1 MSIKVYVARAMT
13 GRIKE
18 DVVREAKA
26 DKAYLEDLGF
36 TVLDP
41 VTSEGVEE
49 TKDVLLSA
57 KEVMD
62 VYWPRDKQM
71 IRDAHVVFNMS
82 PHLPSL
88 GVMREHGYAR
98 YHLWKKTITVFQHTK
113 MPAEGAICY
122 YEDDLVTDTLE
133 KAAHDAL
140 RTHGTLW
147 KRCKWRAAL
156 YIRCIPKAVWHH
168 IKEWK

>member
-1 MSIKVYVARAMT
+1 MIKVYVARAMT

-26 DKAYLEDLGF
+26 DKLYLESLGF

-49 TKDVLLSA
+49 TKDILLST

-62 VYWPRDKQM
+62 VFWPRDKQM

-98 YHLWKKTITVFQHTK
+98 YHLWKKTITVFQHAN

-133 KAAHDAL
+133 KAAQDAL
-140 RTHGTLW
+140 RTHGTFW
-147 KRCKWRAAL
+147 KRCKWRIAL
-156 YIRCIPKAVWHH
+156 YFRCLPKAIWHH
-168 IKEWK
+168 LKEWK

>member
-1 MSIKVYVARAMT
+1 MIKVYVARAMT

-26 DKAYLEDLGF
+26 DKLYLESLGF

-49 TKDVLLSA
+49 TKDALLST

-62 VYWPRDKQM
+62 IYWPRDKQM

-98 YHLWKKTITVFQHTK
+98 YHLWKKTITVFQHAK

-133 KAAHDAL
+133 KAAQDAL
-140 RTHGTLW
+140 RTHGTFW
-147 KRCKWRAAL
+147 KRCKWRIAL
-156 YIRCIPKAVWHH
+156 YFRCLPKALWHH
-168 IKEWK
+168 LKEWK